1 MPDKVY
7 RTAIY
12 CRLSREDGDKVESN
26 SIASQRAICE
36 DYIARHDDLELV
48 CEPFVDDGYSGVSF
62 NRPQFKKLEE
72 AIRKGALDCIVVKDL
87 SRFSRNYIDGGR
99 YIEKIFPQLGI
110 RLSMADEDTGYGSK
124 AESDSIGN
132 QRMLINRF
140 LDNHPELSHCQ
151 RSEFADDGYTG
162 TNFHRPQFTQMMEKV
177 KRGEI
182 DLICVKDFSRFS
194 RDYIETGNYL
204 ECTFPFMGVRFISI
218 NDGYDSDDYKGTTGG
233 LEVVMRSIIYAA
245 YSKDLSVKTTSAKI
259 QMMKQG
265 KYVGGYAPYGYVLH
279 PTIRNKLAVDPEAAD
294 VIRRI
299 FREAL
304 EGSNTSQIAR
314 SLNDDGIPTP
324 GQYFKSKHPDKK
336 KFSNMSEKIS
346 WETVMVYNILKNLV
360 YTGTLVSRKMKSCC
374 VGSKSALSMSRSS

>member
-1 MPDKVY
+1 MSKEY
-7 RTAIY
+7 NIGIY
-12 CRLSREDGDKVESN
+12 
-26 SIASQRAICE
+26 
-36 DYIARHDDLELV
+36 
-48 CEPFVDDGYSGVSF
+48 
-62 NRPQFKKLEE
+62 
-72 AIRKGALDCIVVKDL
+72 
-87 SRFSRNYIDGGR
+87 
-99 YIEKIFPQLGI
+99 I

-265 KYVGGYAPYGYVLH
+265 KLSVATLH
-279 PTIRNKLAVDPEAAD
+279 TA
-294 VIRRI
+294 
-299 FREAL
+299 
-304 EGSNTSQIAR
+304 TSCIQPF
-314 SLNDDGIPTP
+314 GT
-324 GQYFKSKHPDKK
+324 
-336 KFSNMSEKIS
+336 
-346 WETVMVYNILKNLV
+346 NLP
-360 YTGTLVSRKMKSCC
+360 
-374 VGSKSALSMSRSS
+374 

>member
-1 MPDKVY
+1 M
-7 RTAIY
+7 
-12 CRLSREDGDKVESN
+12 
-26 SIASQRAICE
+26 
-36 DYIARHDDLELV
+36 
-48 CEPFVDDGYSGVSF
+48 
-62 NRPQFKKLEE
+62 
-72 AIRKGALDCIVVKDL
+72 
-87 SRFSRNYIDGGR
+87 
-99 YIEKIFPQLGI
+99 
-110 RLSMADEDTGYGSK
+110 SK
-124 AESDSIGN
+124 EYNIGN

-140 LDNHPELSHCQ
+140 LDNHPDLSHCQ

-204 ECTFPFMGVRFISI
+204 ECTFPFMDVRFISI

-299 FREAL
+299 FREAD
-304 EGSNTSQIAR
+304 R
-314 SLNDDGIPTP
+314 
-324 GQYFKSKHPDKK
+324 KS
-336 KFSNMSEKIS
+336 
-346 WETVMVYNILKNLV
+346 VV
-360 YTGTLVSRKMKSCC
+360 
-374 VGSKSALSMSRSS
+374 